1 MALYEV
7 TGGGA
12 KKPTPKLDLGVGV
25 GVLGKSPSS
34 VWEEEEERRKREL
47 AKLQSQLRLTQQER
61 RMNPTWTAP
70 TEKLKERAAVARE
83 RVSQMSDPLTDYWK
97 LSRTLG
103 GQDKLAKRMRE
114 VKALWDTYLKPADG
128 SQAIMD
134 LVRSDYTIEE
144 IEAMCRAGH
153 LALYTTMFD
162 GQFKVPA
169 KLVKTLDMDPD
180 DPTTK
185 KRLETLVAARGYLS
199 TVPSVAKSLPQMK
212 LGWASG
218 RRDDPETVDWALDR
232 GSWDN
237 ESLDPANDLQ
247 AIRQL
252 EQLRLES
259 SKKFQ
264 SFRPEVQERLQ
275 DRKSTR
281 LNSSHT

>member
-1 MALYEV
+1 
-7 TGGGA
+7 
-12 KKPTPKLDLGVGV
+12 
-25 GVLGKSPSS
+25 
-34 VWEEEEERRKREL
+34 
-47 AKLQSQLRLTQQER
+47 
-61 RMNPTWTAP
+61 
-70 TEKLKERAAVARE
+70 
-83 RVSQMSDPLTDYWK
+83 
-97 LSRTLG
+97 
-103 GQDKLAKRMRE
+103 
-114 VKALWDTYLKPADG
+114 
-128 SQAIMD
+128 MD

-144 IEAMCRAGH
+144 DRAMCRAVIWPS
-153 LALYTTMFD
+153 TRPCSM

-169 KLVKTLDMDPD
+169 RLIKTLDMDPD

-275 DRKSTR
+275 WLWYEATGDPNQESPWGENPGMTPSDMRRPEDVFMRKGDDQWVPKGATKE
-281 LNSSHT
+281 